1 MGFVGWTGCWFVVG
15 YCVGSGGV
23 GPLVGWFVTMLVG
36 GIFSF
41 ICTMINKGV
50 KVGACD

>member
-23 GPLVGWFVTMLVG
+23 EPFLWLVMTM
-36 GIFSF
+36 
-41 ICTMINKGV
+41 
-50 KVGACD
+50 